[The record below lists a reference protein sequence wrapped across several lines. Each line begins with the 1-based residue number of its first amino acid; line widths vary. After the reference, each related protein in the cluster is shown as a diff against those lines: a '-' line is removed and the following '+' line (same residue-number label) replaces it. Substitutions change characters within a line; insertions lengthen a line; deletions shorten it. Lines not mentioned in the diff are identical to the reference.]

1 LTVGTIRIP
10 KINTCP
16 NLSKKVMYCIDE
28 VEGRGKTNLFSN
40 QISIK
45 VEKQLLSSS
54 PLIP

>member
-16 NLSKKVMYCIDE
+16 NLSKNVMYCIDE